1 MDPDGPKTYGS
12 ASESPNTAKKT
23 LDRYLVSVEDSD
35 VPGGGGGRHVEGGL
49 LHAGAAV
56 QGAGKGSHGA
66 GDDDELVDLLVGEPG
81 VRPPQQLLQ
90 LLQLLLFRIVFI
102 FLPLCFLWHNGGLE
116 LGTNPKKMEVLGVK
130 KRYRWYQLVE
140 RNWVPYEFKQTQML

>member
-1 MDPDGPKTYGS
+1 MIRTSYS
-12 ASESPNTAKKT
+12 WIQIRIPNTAKKT
-23 LDRYLVSVEDSD
+23 LLIYLVSVEDGD

-90 LLQLLLFRIVFI
+90 LLLLFLRVVFI
-102 FLPLCFLWHNGGLE
+102 FLPLNLLWHNGGLE
-116 LGTNPKKMEVLGVK
+116 LGTNPRNMEVLG
-130 KRYRWYQLVE
+130 
-140 RNWVPYEFKQTQML
+140 P